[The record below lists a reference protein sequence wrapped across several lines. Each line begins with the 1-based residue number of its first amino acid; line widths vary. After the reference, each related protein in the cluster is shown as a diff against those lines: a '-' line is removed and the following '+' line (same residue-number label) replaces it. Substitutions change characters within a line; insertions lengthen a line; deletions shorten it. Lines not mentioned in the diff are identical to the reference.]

1 MMQLDQ
7 YTLLGAFLI
16 GLVLGGLLAW
26 IVGRGRRRSQIDV
39 AVAQAQAAANVRAAA
54 AGTRAEQAEA
64 ARLQMQSERNDARSR
79 ADQFQTELATAG
91 KQNAQLAERA
101 ARIPILEADFAK
113 LRAELDTANQALAG
127 LREASGGTIAQLTA
141 DLQAA
146 RDNLSTAT
154 SKLETSQQDRTSV
167 ETGNSQLKADLAVV
181 RQQLDAERRGFEE
194 KLRMMSEARDALTNQ
209 FKALAGDILE
219 EKSKRFTEQNQ
230 SNLNQLLD
238 PLRTKI
244 GEFQARVE
252 QVHDQEGKD
261 RSTLLEQVRQLQALN
276 QILSEDAKNL
286 TTALKGS
293 SKSHGNWGEL
303 VLERLLETSGLR
315 KGEEYVAQESQVT
328 SDGRKQQ
335 ADVVI
340 NLPDEKRLI
349 IDSKV
354 SLTAYER
361 YVSSETEGEREV
373 ALRQHLQSVRTHI
386 RTLSEKDYPALYGL
400 KSVDFALMF
409 VPIEPAF
416 VLAVTSD
423 RDLFAEA
430 WHSNVALVSPSTLF
444 FVLRTVA
451 HIWRQEAQGRNAL
464 EIAKRGAELYDR
476 LVGFVEDLK
485 RVGERIGD
493 AQDAYVSAQ
502 KRLSVGKDNV
512 IRQAEMLR
520 ELGISPS
527 KQLPQPFVDQAHAD
541 EELAKLI
548 GSGAL
553 RGEPVF
559 SAERSSSA
567 TLSP

>member
-7 YTLLGAFLI
+7 YTLLGAFVT
-16 GLVLGGLLAW
+16 GLVLGALLVW
-26 IVGRGRRRSQIDV
+26 VVGRGRRRSQIEV

-54 AGTRAEQAEA
+54 ASTRSEQSEA
-64 ARLQMQSERNDARSR
+64 ARLQLQSERNDARAR
-79 ADQFQTELATAG
+79 AEQVQVDLATAG
-91 KQNAQLAERA
+91 KQNAQLTERA
-101 ARIPILEADFAK
+101 ARIPALEGD
-113 LRAELDTANQALAG
+113 LTRVRAELDAANQAIAD
-127 LREASGGTIAQLTA
+127 LREANGGTIAQLTA

-146 RDNLSTAT
+146 RDNLSAST
-154 SKLETSQQDRTSV
+154 SKLETSQQDRTTA
-167 ETGNSQLKADLAVV
+167 ETENARLMADLAVV
-181 RQQLDAERRGFEE
+181 REQLDADRRGFEE
-194 KLRMMSEARDALTNQ
+194 KLRMMTEARDALTNQ

-230 SNLNQLLD
+230 VNLNQLLD

-276 QILSEDAKNL
+276 QTLSEDAKNL

-315 KGEEYVAQESQVT
+315 KGEEYVSQESQVT

-335 ADVVI
+335 PDVVI

-361 YVSSETEGEREV
+361 YISSETDAEREV

-416 VLAVTSD
+416 VLAVTND

-430 WHSNVALVSPSTLF
+430 WHSNVAVVSPSTLF

-464 EIAKRGAELYDR
+464 EIARRGAEMYDR

-502 KRLSVGKDNV
+502 KRLSFGKDNV
-512 IRQAEMLR
+512 IRQAEMLK

-527 KQLPQPFVDQAHAD
+527 KQFPQPFVDQAHAD
-541 EELAKLI
+541 EELAKLM
-548 GSGAL
+548 GPGTL
-553 RGEPVF
+553 RGEQVF
-559 SAERSSSA
+559 SSERSSPA
-567 TLSP
+567 TL